1 MNRVIGK
8 VKAVFIPIFNDSSGV
23 KDHLMCLNLCK
34 EKKGFTFCCNNGN
47 NLTGIAWM
55 WMEFDV
61 VAGRL

>member
-47 NLTGIAWM
+47 NLT
-55 WMEFDV
+55 
-61 VAGRL
+61 

>member
-8 VKAVFIPIFNDSSGV
+8 VKAVFIPILNDSSGV

-34 EKKGFTFCCNNGN
+34 EKKSSHFVVVTGN